1 MESDRSLVEG
11 TLAGDETAF
20 RTLVERYERPAL
32 AVALGILRDHHMAQD
47 AVQDA
52 FLAAFQKLGWLRN
65 KGAFGAWLLQI
76 VRRRALRLQRQAPA
90 TIPPTDNLRE
100 AACSPVIR
108 DSEQRLLDAVARLP
122 KSESQTITLHYFEN
136 HSVAEVAAMLD
147 RPVGSVTKLISRA
160 RLRLRGW
167 LEGMDL

>member
-11 TLAGDETAF
+11 TLGGDETAF
-20 RTLVERYERPAL
+20 RTLVERYERPAV
-32 AVALGILRDHHMAQD
+32 AVALCILRDHHLAQD

-52 FLAAFQKLGWLRN
+52 FLTAFQKLGWLRN

-76 VRRRALRLQRQAPA
+76 VRRRALRLQRSMRTLPLPA
-90 TIPPTDNLRE
+90 CNQGGSVRD
-100 AACSPVIR
+100 PVIK
-108 DSEQRLLDAVARLP
+108 DSEQRLLNAVARLP
-122 KSESQTITLHYFEN
+122 KSESQMITLHYFEN
-136 HSVAEVAAMLD
+136 HSVSEVAAILG

-167 LEGMDL
+167 LEEMDL